1 MKKILLSAAT
11 AIVLFSCSSTKL
23 ISSWKAKDAS
33 VNKYDKVLV
42 IAITGSKDR
51 EIRQS
56 VEQAMAQRLQEA
68 GITAVTAMDQYGPKK
83 FDKLSEEAAVKMVSD
98 NGFDAVMVIALVDKN
113 NQRNYTPAYTTNTP
127 VAVMRGGRWYPYY
140 SVLYDRTYTPGYYT
154 TSTNYTL
161 EANFYATKG
170 DKLEYSAQAKS
181 FDPGS
186 ASTLASDFSKTVI
199 EDMKKKAVVAG

>member
-1 MKKILLSAAT
+1 MKRIILLAAT
-11 AIVLFSCSSTKL
+11 AICLFSCSSTKL
-23 ISSWKAKDAS
+23 ISSWKASGAS

-83 FDKLSEEAAVKMVSD
+83 FDKMSEDAAVKMVND
-98 NGFDAVMVIALVDKN
+98 NGFDAVMVIGLVDKSN
-113 NQRNYTPAYTTNTP
+113 ERNYTPGYATNTP
-127 VAVMRGGRWYPYY
+127 IAVVRGRWYPYY

-186 ASTLASDFSKTVI
+186 ASTLASDFSKTVV